1 MANCCVCGKNYGFM
15 SGGKEPYTGK
25 NLLVC
30 NECGSLLKDL
40 NDSIT
45 SLNLSEF
52 EKTKNELKHISRK
65 SSQEFQDVINE
76 YLKNTDNIFAQ
87 NENAVNSLTETNQN
101 TRTCPICQH
110 AIYPNEHICDFCGY
124 SPEEFPLSPDYR
136 KKIMLNKQQQILKNA
151 IYEYKVEIISDSA
164 FLGKTSKSELEDTI
178 MQYALNGWKLHS
190 VTTNE
195 IGKNAML
202 GINSTLNNTILVFER
217 CIKAEEK

>member
-1 MANCCVCGKNYGFM
+1 
-15 SGGKEPYTGK
+15 
-25 NLLVC
+25 
-30 NECGSLLKDL
+30 
-40 NDSIT
+40 
-45 SLNLSEF
+45 
-52 EKTKNELKHISRK
+52 
-65 SSQEFQDVINE
+65 
-76 YLKNTDNIFAQ
+76 
-87 NENAVNSLTETNQN
+87 
-101 TRTCPICQH
+101 
-110 AIYPNEHICDFCGY
+110 
-124 SPEEFPLSPDYR
+124 
-136 KKIMLNKQQQILKNA
+136 MLNKQQQILKNA